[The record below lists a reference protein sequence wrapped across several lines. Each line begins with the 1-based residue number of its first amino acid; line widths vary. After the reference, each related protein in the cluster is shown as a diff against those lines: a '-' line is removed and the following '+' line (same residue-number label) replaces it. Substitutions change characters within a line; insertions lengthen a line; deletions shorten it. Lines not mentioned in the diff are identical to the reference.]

1 MAARKKSIGVVAA
14 AKTKPANG
22 KSANGEPRAKSV
34 GSRLTHLDDAGRA
47 RMVDVGDKRVTER
60 TAVASARVRMKPE
73 TLALLMAGQAPK
85 GDVLAVARVAAIQA
99 AKRTPELIPLCH
111 QIALT
116 SCVVELTA
124 VSTDLLE
131 VRASVRAADRTGA
144 EMEAM
149 VAASIG
155 ALTVYDMLKAIDRG
169 MTVEQVAVLS
179 KAGGKSGTYTRDT
192 NTP

>member
-1 MAARKKSIGVVAA
+1 MAAKKKSIGVVASA
-14 AKTKPANG
+14 QAKSRAKPA
-22 KSANGEPRAKSV
+22 
-34 GSRLTHLDDAGRA
+34 GSRLTHLDEKGRA
-47 RMVDVGDKRVTER
+47 RMVDVGDKHVTER
-60 TAVASARVRMKPE
+60 TAVASARVRMKPA
-73 TLALLMAGQAPK
+73 TLALLIAGQAPK

-116 SCVVELTA
+116 SCVVEL
-124 VSTDLLE
+124 SPLSDELLE

-155 ALTVYDMLKAIDRG
+155 ALTVYDMLKAVDRG
-169 MTVEQVAVLS
+169 MTVEHVALLS
-179 KAGGKSGTYTRDT
+179 KAGGKSGTYTR
-192 NTP
+192 